1 MVFGRLREGLARTRN
16 RIAHAWRRVTGDAT
30 APETLEALEELLY
43 AADVGPLA
51 AELLGEAEEKLRSGH
66 FAHPRDVG
74 PWLRERLAGLV
85 RGAEGEPLAPTPDG
99 GLTVVLVVGVN
110 GSGKTTSIA
119 KLVHWLRARERS
131 VVVAACDT
139 FRAAAVEQLAVW
151 CGRLGVP
158 LVQGEAGADPAA
170 VAHDAAQSARARGAD
185 YLVVDTA
192 GRLHTQKNLMQ
203 ELEKIGRV
211 LARVAP
217 GAPHHVVLILDGTTG
232 QNAIQQA
239 RKFREAVPVS
249 GVVLTKLDGTAK
261 GGATLSVGR
270 ELGLPVLFL
279 GVGESVEDL
288 EVFDAR
294 SFVDALLEPREPQA
308 AQA

>member
-1 MVFGRLREGLARTRN
+1 MVFGRLRESLARTRN
-16 RIAHAWRRVTGDAT
+16 RIAHAWRRVSGDSD
-30 APETLEALEELLY
+30 APETLAALEELLY

-51 AELLGEAEEKLRSGH
+51 AELLNEAEQGLASGRI
-66 FAHPRDVG
+66 AHPRELAA
-74 PWLRERLAGLV
+74 WLRDRLAALV
-85 RGAEGEPLAPTPDG
+85 RGPDGEPLPPAPE

-119 KLVHWLRARERS
+119 KLVHWLRARGRS
-131 VVVAACDT
+131 VAVAACDT

-151 CGRLGVP
+151 CSRAGVP
-158 LVQGEAGADPAA
+158 LFQGQSGADPAA
-170 VAHDAAQSARARGAD
+170 VAHDAAQAARAQRTD

-211 LARVAP
+211 LARVVP
-217 GAPHHVVLILDGTTG
+217 GAPHHTVLILDATTG

-261 GGATLSVGR
+261 GGATLSIGR
-270 ELGLPVLFL
+270 ELGLPVLFI
-279 GVGESVEDL
+279 GVGEGLEDL
-288 EVFDAR
+288 EVFDPG
-294 SFVDALLEPREPQA
+294 SFVDALLEPQGRQT